1 MLTPTAKTTY
11 YLAFGSAVSVLFS
24 ISISQ
29 LLLALALASLL
40 LSGEKI
46 RIPPVGLPLVL
57 FFLLTV
63 ASVLASPDPL
73 GGTPQI
79 RKFFL
84 FAMLVVIYSSFHSLR
99 QVKALVLAWAG
110 AASLS
115 AMLGVA
121 QFLERR
127 HEALEQH
134 ADNYGFFLDGRIT
147 GFASHWMTFGGE
159 EMVVLLMLASFLLF
173 ARDRKWKRILLLPSL
188 LLWATITLGM
198 TRCIFLL
205 GLPAGATYLLWH
217 RSRLLLLAVPT
228 LAAVGFAVA
237 PAAIQERVFS
247 VFQPHGD
254 VDSNS
259 HRAVCRAA
267 GWEMVKA
274 HPWLGLGPEQV
285 GKQFDQFV
293 PARISRPLPHGW
305 YGHLHNIYLQYAAER
320 GAPALLCLLWF
331 VARCLADFRR
341 HVNRRSTGPAAR
353 FVLHGAIAV
362 IIAILAEGLFE
373 YNLGDSEVLTMFLA
387 AVACGYVAA
396 DSAAAAAR
404 ISLQDW
410 AMEDVTCGPQSIG
423 A

>member
-1 MLTPTAKTTY
+1 MPIPSGKTTY
-11 YLAFGSAVSVLFS
+11 YLAFGSAVGVLFS
-24 ISISQ
+24 ISVSQ
-29 LLLALALASLL
+29 LLLALAIASLL

-46 RIPPVGLPLVL
+46 RIPPVRLPLVL

-63 ASVLASPDPL
+63 VSMMASPDPL
-73 GGTPQI
+73 GGMPQI
-79 RKFFL
+79 RKFFV
-84 FAMLVVIYSSFHSLR
+84 FAMLVVIYSSFHSMR
-99 QVKALVLAWAG
+99 QVRALVLAWAG
-110 AASLS
+110 AATLS
-115 AMLGVA
+115 AGLGLA

-127 HEALEQH
+127 HQALVQH

-159 EMVVLLMLASFLLF
+159 EMVALLMLASFLLF
-173 ARDRKWKRILLLPSL
+173 ARDRKWKRIFLPPAL

-205 GLPAGATYLLWH
+205 GVPLGMIYLLWN
-217 RSRLLLLAVPT
+217 RKRALMLVVPAVAAIG
-228 LAAVGFAVA
+228 LAAA
-237 PAAIQERVFS
+237 PQAIRQRVVS
-247 VFQPHGD
+247 VVQPHGD

-285 GKQFDQFV
+285 GKQFEKFV

-320 GAPALLCLLWF
+320 GVPALLCLLWF
-331 VARCLADFRR
+331 VAGCLANFFR

-353 FVLHGAIAV
+353 FVLHGSIAV
-362 IIAILAEGLFE
+362 ILAILAEGLFE

-387 AVACGYVAA
+387 AVACGYVAV
-396 DSAAAAAR
+396 DCTPAAGKMVLRDRAVEGVA
-404 ISLQDW
+404 
-410 AMEDVTCGPQSIG
+410 CGPQSIG